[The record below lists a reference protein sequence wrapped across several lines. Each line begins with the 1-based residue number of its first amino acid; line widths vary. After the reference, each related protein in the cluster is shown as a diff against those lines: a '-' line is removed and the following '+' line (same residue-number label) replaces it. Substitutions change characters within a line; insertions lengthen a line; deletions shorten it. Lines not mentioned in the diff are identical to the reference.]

1 MVKKLASIAIAYLL
15 AGLPVSAM
23 AQTSV
28 SLPLGPGE
36 VLVRLQAAGKDSKL
50 ADKISIGCTVSAS
63 GDDQKAARKD
73 LSDKMSKVSAAL
85 KSSGIKEDAI
95 FAVPNWQ
102 GKASMVA
109 SAMAVA
115 VAADGDDSDGEITE
129 QQEYKIRLSTVD
141 QIGKISDAMT
151 GASCARTSGPDFEL
165 ADKAAAKVR
174 ATDAAMSEAKKSAEL
189 YATRLGLKV
198 LRVTRVEE
206 GGGPFSDMMGPE
218 FQQMMAMAMSKIGSS
233 SDEDPRLVN
242 TSQSIVVEFLMG
254 PK

>member
-1 MVKKLASIAIAYLL
+1 MVKKLTSFAVASMVAGSPL
-15 AGLPVSAM
+15 ATT

-36 VLVRLQAAGKDSKL
+36 VLVRLQAAGKDSKI

-63 GDDQKAARKD
+63 GDDLKTARKE
-73 LSDKMSKVSAAL
+73 LSDKKAKVSSAL
-85 KSSGIKEDAI
+85 KSSGIKDDAI
-95 FAVPNWQ
+95 YTVPTWQ
-102 GKASMVA
+102 GKAGMVA

-115 VAADGDDSDGEITE
+115 AAADGEDSDGEISE
-129 QQEYKIRLSTVD
+129 QQEYKIRLSSVD
-141 QIGKISDAMT
+141 QIGPVSDALT
-151 GASCARTSGPDFEL
+151 DASCARTSGPDFEL
-165 ADKAAAKVR
+165 ADKPAAKIR
-174 ATDAAMSEAKKSAEL
+174 ATDAALTEAKKSADL
-189 YATRLGLKV
+189 YAARLGLKV

-218 FQQMMAMAMSKIGSS
+218 FQQMMAMAMSKIGSL
-233 SDEDPRLVN
+233 SDDDPRLVS